1 MLNQKFILI
10 IMDNFSIF
18 SASLLLI
25 IIAILCVTL
34 KTYSKTYALVLSL
47 ITSVTLLIYI
57 VVNIQPFMLN
67 IEKIIE
73 NIGLKNNYLAL
84 MFKILGIC
92 TLVQFISNSLRDSG
106 ETSLAFQAE
115 LIGKI
120 LIVYT
125 SLPIFLE
132 VINLILKLTSSI

>member
-25 IIAILCVTL
+25 IIAVLCVTL

-67 IEKIIE
+67 LEKIVE
-73 NIGLKNNYLAL
+73 NIGLKNNYLTL
-84 MFKILGIC
+84 VFKILGIC

-120 LIVYT
+120 LIIYT

-132 VINLILKLTSSI
+132 FINLILDLTR

>member
-1 MLNQKFILI
+1 
-10 IMDNFSIF
+10 MDNFSIF

-25 IIAILCVTL
+25 IIAVLCVTL

-47 ITSVTLLIYI
+47 ITSVTLLIHI

-67 IEKIIE
+67 IERIIE

-92 TLVQFISNSLRDSG
+92 TLVQFISNSLRDAG

-132 VINLILKLTSSI
+132 VINLILDLTR

>member
-25 IIAILCVTL
+25 TIAVLCVTL

-67 IEKIIE
+67 IERIIE
-73 NIGLKNNYLAL
+73 NIGLKNNYLTL
-84 MFKILGIC
+84 VFKILGIC
-92 TLVQFISNSLRDSG
+92 ILVQFISTSLRDSG
-106 ETSLAFQAE
+106 ETSLAFQVE
-115 LIGKI
+115 LVGKI
-120 LIVYT
+120 LIIYT
-125 SLPIFLE
+125 SLPILLE
-132 VINLILKLTSSI
+132 FINLILDLTR